1 MDVSSSSSTRQIN
14 LTKPL
19 LIFGLISFLFFSF
32 WVFKTVPTQPLV
44 SPLAKPNLQTAVGPA
59 MWGTKASYGVVVKN
73 LKTNESYLSNEH
85 QSFEA
90 ASLYK
95 LWVMATAMKQIEE
108 GTLKEDEVLSR
119 EVASLNKTFGLS
131 PDVAELSE
139 GTITLSVKDAL
150 KQMITI
156 SHNYAALLLS
166 EKVKLSNVRKFL
178 KEQDLSESTMGED
191 APSTSAS
198 DIAKFFEKLYLGQL
212 GSRES
217 TQKMVDLLKGQ
228 QLNNKLPKYL
238 AKELIIAHKTGEIG
252 WFSHDGGIVYSIG
265 GDYII
270 VVLSRSD
277 QPAAA
282 EERIA
287 KLSKA
292 IYEYFNSGGTDGDN

>member
-1 MDVSSSSSTRQIN
+1 MDVSSSSTTKQLS

-19 LIFGLISFLFFSF
+19 LIFVLVSFLILSF
-32 WVFKTVPTQPLV
+32 WVIKTVPIQPLV
-44 SPLAKPNLQTAVGPA
+44 SPLAKPNLQTAIEPV
-59 MWGTKASYGVVVKN
+59 MWGTKATYGVVVKN
-73 LKTNESYLSNEH
+73 LKTNESYISNEH

-108 GTLKEDEVLSR
+108 GTLKEDEVLSAD
-119 EVASLNKTFGLS
+119 VASLNKTFDLS
-131 PDVAELSE
+131 PEVAELSE

-178 KEQDLSESTMGED
+178 KEQDLNESTMGED
-191 APSTSAS
+191 GPRTSAL
-198 DIAKFFEKLYLGQL
+198 DIAKFFEKLYLGKLASQ
-212 GSRES
+212 ES
-217 TQKMVDLLKGQ
+217 TQKMIELLKGQ

-252 WFSHDGGIVYSIG
+252 QFSHDGGIVYWTG

-270 VVLSRSD
+270 VVLSQSD
-277 QPAAA
+277 QPVAA
-282 EERIA
+282 EDRIA

-292 IYEYFNSGGTDGDN
+292 VYEYFNHN